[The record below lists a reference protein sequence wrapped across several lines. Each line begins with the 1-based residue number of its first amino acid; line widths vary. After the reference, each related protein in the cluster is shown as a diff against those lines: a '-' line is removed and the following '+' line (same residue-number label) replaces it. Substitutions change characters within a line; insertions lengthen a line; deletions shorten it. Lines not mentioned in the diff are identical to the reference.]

1 MSGVQ
6 SAGRTAIMDG
16 VLRRLSSH
24 QNVKLRDIAAHVIDE
39 FKRTGTLA

>member
-1 MSGVQ
+1 MFRYGLDQ
-6 SAGRTAIMDG
+6 ESAFQ

-24 QNVKLRDIAAHVIDE
+24 QNIKLRDIAAHVIDE